1 MKRFL
6 FLIMMWSV
14 LSTGLA
20 QQTMTISDGSR
31 RAGIEE
37 TIPFRDVT
45 DLDNGV
51 EVSYRFEKV
60 IIQDDADYQ
69 NCKLIRINGFALND
83 TEGQPAVLSRRDY
96 IAVPY
101 GYTASVSITGS
112 EYEEYAIELGSSLP
126 PLTDSSS
133 QPLYVRRGISPYSGF
148 FPQAVVSKES
158 EVTVRGNRMATLC
171 VSPVQYDVQNKKTRI
186 YKEITYRV
194 DFIRDESQPVKAPSE
209 YYSEDEDFLGNLVLN
224 TLPER
229 ESVQAVQIGVLTA
242 PGYLIL
248 TTSKFL
254 PAANRFAEW
263 KRLTGFNTEVVARDD
278 WEYSSIRSVVYEKNQ
293 EIPNLQYLLIIGD
306 HEDVPGKVSST
317 GEDER
322 LDIPKHITDYYYG
335 YVDLGI
341 HNAATEWRKVPDLY
355 RGRISVKTLAEA
367 ETVIDKI
374 IGYEKDPVCDPS
386 FYQNS
391 AHAAYFQD
399 KDDEKEE
406 TKKDG
411 YEDRRFVKTSE
422 DIRNYM
428 LSNSKNVERIYSA
441 ESNVTPT
448 NWNRTYYSFGEDI
461 GEELKK
467 PHFMWNGNQYQ
478 IIQSFNKGC
487 HYILYRAHGN
497 DYSWG
502 DLGFNYY
509 LFNQLNNN
517 NKLPIVFS
525 ITCLTGKFDESN
537 CFSERLHKK
546 GGGGAVAVIASSEV
560 SISGYN
566 DGFVCGM
573 FDAIYPEPGLRP
585 SFPNGNTSY
594 TATSHPIYR
603 IGQIMDQGFLNMDK
617 SWGPGITYGLYTR
630 EVFHIFGDPSMYIRT
645 DVPTEFTDITVKRD
659 PSCVNV
665 TNLSGEGRI
674 AIYDKSKNKVYFT
687 KKTHISYKCDDPSMV
702 SVSVTGPNKI
712 PFLDLANGDEDIFI
726 QNEKLSLSK
735 NISGKTVKIGS
746 SVTDVKEEGEVVFEK
761 GRYVITGDKI
771 YIGPGTKITKES
783 QIKFKNR

>member
-1 MKRFL
+1 ML
-6 FLIMMWSV
+6 
-14 LSTGLA
+14 TGLS
-20 QQTMTISDGSR
+20 QQTMIISDGSK

-37 TIPFRDVT
+37 TIPFRDIT
-45 DLDNGV
+45 NLENGV
-51 EVSYRFEKV
+51 EVRYLFEKV
-60 IIQDDADYQ
+60 ILQDDTDYAT
-69 NCKLIRINGFALND
+69 CKLIRINGFALND
-83 TEGQPAVLSRRDY
+83 TEAQPAVPGRRDY

-101 GYTASVSITGS
+101 GYTASVSIVNS
-112 EYEEYAIELGSSLP
+112 EYEDYDFELGSSLP

-148 FPQAVVSKES
+148 FPQAIVSKES
-158 EVTVRGNRMATLC
+158 EATVRGNRMATLC

-194 DFIRDESQPVKAPSE
+194 DFICDESQPVKAPSE

-229 ESVQAVQIGVLTA
+229 ESVQAVQLGVMTA
-242 PGYLIL
+242 PGYLII

-278 WEYSSIRSVVYEKNQ
+278 WDPDLIKKTIAKENSKFSMLRYV
-293 EIPNLQYLLIIGD
+293 LIIGD
-306 HEDVPGKVSST
+306 HEDVPGEFSSL
-317 GEDER
+317 R
-322 LDIPKHITDYYYG
+322 HPHYTDYYYG
-335 YVDLGI
+335 FIKTDNNESSI
-341 HNAATEWRKVPDLY
+341 PELY

-374 IGYEKDPVCDPS
+374 IGYEKDPVCDSS

-399 KDDEKEE
+399 REYDKR
-406 TKKDG
+406 DG

-422 DIRNYM
+422 DIRDYM
-428 LSNSKNVERIYSA
+428 LSNGKNVERIYYA
-441 ESNVTPT
+441 YNNVSPT
-448 NWNRTYYSFGEDI
+448 NWNKTRYSFGEDI
-461 GEELKK
+461 GDELKK
-467 PHFMWNGNQYQ
+467 PQFMWNGKYYH
-478 IIQSFNKGC
+478 IINTFNKGC
-487 HYILYRAHGN
+487 HYFLYRGHGGSDCWDKPEFDIYN
-497 DYSWG
+497 IKR
-502 DLGFNYY
+502 
-509 LFNQLNNN
+509 LNNK
-517 NKLPIVFS
+517 NKLPVVFS
-525 ITCLTGKFDESN
+525 ITCLSGKFDESN

-546 GGGGAVAVIASSEV
+546 ENGGAVAVIASSET
-560 SISGYN
+560 SLSGYN
-566 DGFVCGM
+566 DGFSCGM

-585 SFPNGNTSY
+585 TFPNKTISY
-594 TATSHPIYR
+594 TGASHPMYR

-617 SWGPGITYGLYTR
+617 SWGSSPIYTLYTR

-645 DVPTEFTDITVKRD
+645 EVPTEFTDITVNRD
-659 PSCVNV
+659 ISCVNI
-665 TNLSGEGRI
+665 TNLSGEGNI
-674 AIYDKSKNKVYFT
+674 TIYDKSTEKVYYT
-687 KKTHISYKCDDPSMV
+687 KESQVSYKCDDPLMV

-726 QNEKLSLSK
+726 QNEKLALSK

-746 SVTDVKEEGEVVFEK
+746 SVTDEKERGEVVFEK
-761 GRYVITGDKI
+761 GKYVITGDKI

-783 QIKFKNR
+783 QVKFKNR

>member
-1 MKRFL
+1 MKRFV
-6 FLIMMWSV
+6 FLIMMWCV
-14 LSTGLA
+14 LSAGLA

-31 RAGIEE
+31 REGIEE

-60 IIQDDADYQ
+60 IIQDDADYAD
-69 NCKLIRINGFALND
+69 CKLIRINGFALND
-83 TEGQPAVLSRRDY
+83 MEAQPAVLSRRDY

-126 PLTDSSS
+126 PLIDSSS

-148 FPQAVVSKES
+148 FPQEVVSKES
-158 EVTVRGNRMATLC
+158 EATVRGNRMATLC

-209 YYSEDEDFLGNLVLN
+209 YYSEEDDFLGNLVLN

-278 WEYSSIRSVVYEKNQ
+278 WEYSSIKSAVHEKNQ
-293 EIPNLQYLLIIGD
+293 KIPNLQYLLIIGD
-306 HEDVPGKVSST
+306 HEDVPGKFSSQIY
-317 GEDER
+317 
-322 LDIPKHITDYYYG
+322 LHYTDYYYG
-335 YVDLGI
+335 LIKTDNNESSI
-341 HNAATEWRKVPDLY
+341 PELY
-355 RGRISVKTLAEA
+355 RGRIPVKTLAEA

-386 FYQNS
+386 FYQNGV
-391 AHAAYFQD
+391 HVAYFED
-399 KDDEKEE
+399 IDNKRKG

-422 DIRNYM
+422 DVRDYM
-428 LSNSKNVERIYSA
+428 LSNGKNVERIYFADNDVS
-441 ESNVTPT
+441 PT
-448 NWNRTYYSFGEDI
+448 NWNNGIFAFGESIPDD
-461 GEELKK
+461 LKK
-467 PHFMWNGNQYQ
+467 PF
-478 IIQSFNKGC
+478 
-487 HYILYRAHGN
+487 
-497 DYSWG
+497 YSWDG
-502 DLGFNYY
+502 TYVDINRE
-509 LFNQLNNN
+509 LNNGCFYCLFRGHAETEQFSSPQYSISN
-517 NKLPIVFS
+517 LSGLTNKDYQPVVFS
-525 ITCLTGKFDESN
+525 ICCQTGMFDKDCLAENF
-537 CFSERLHKK
+537 LKK
-546 GGGGAVAVIASSEV
+546 QNGGCVAILAASHNSF
-560 SISGYN
+560 SGYN
-566 DGFVCGM
+566 DAFTYGI
-573 FDAIYPEPGLRP
+573 FDAIWPTLGLRP
-585 SFPNGNTSY
+585 IFPNTKPVYKERSQPL
-594 TATSHPIYR
+594 SI
-603 IGQIMDQGFLNMDK
+603 IGKIVEHGFMRVK
-617 SWGPGITYGLYTR
+617 ESWGYLLGPYQK
-630 EVFHIFGDPSMYIRT
+630 EVFHIFGDPSMRIRT
-645 DVPTEFTDITVKRD
+645 EVPTEFTDITVSRD
-659 PSCVNV
+659 TSCVNV
-665 TNLSGEGRI
+665 TNLSGGGRI

-687 KKTHISYKCDDPSMV
+687 KKTHISYKCADPSMV

-712 PFLDLANGDEDIFI
+712 PFLDLANGDEDICI
-726 QNEKLSLSK
+726 QNEKLSISK

-746 SVTDVKEEGEVVFEK
+746 SVTDEKEEGEVVFEK
-761 GRYVITGDKI
+761 GKYVISGDKI

-783 QIKFKNR
+783 QVKFKNR